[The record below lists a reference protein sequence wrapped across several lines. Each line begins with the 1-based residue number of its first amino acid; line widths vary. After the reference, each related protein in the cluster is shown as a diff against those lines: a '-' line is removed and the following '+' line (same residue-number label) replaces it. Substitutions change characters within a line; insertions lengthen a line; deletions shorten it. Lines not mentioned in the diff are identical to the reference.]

1 MTNPTSPVRAK
12 HSHYH
17 KPLPKGL
24 THIDVYW
31 VLRLFDVRDPCLQH
45 AIKKLLVAGGRGA
58 GKDFSRDVQE
68 AIDSCQRAIEMEFEA
83 CSEAELKD
91 PGTSFL
97 AGVPLSRIDG
107 SQDVIA
113 SGAEKIGPL
122 QTLVREAMGET
133 LWGAVNPL
141 KGVPVSV
148 PTEAQAEEMAELRTP
163 DPLAERDS
171 FPPDPAPAHPLEQ
184 AVADSKAQFKNEE
197 RVMPFDPVAAKSISE
212 AGQKIM
218 ASISAEIDSLAQKKP
233 GPEKQIISF
242 HHYGHDVPDASGAQ
256 MMVHIRNNYLC
267 YVGLDLN
274 FVVVRQLLAEYKSNI
289 DELPKY
295 FVYCEGKTLM
305 EIAQWSRRKH
315 IILSHP
321 RSVIAL
327 DKINLAHVPAQNAYA
342 LP

>member
-91 PGTSFL
+91 SDTSFL
-97 AGVPLSRIDG
+97 AGIPLSRIDG
-107 SQDVIA
+107 SKDVIA

-133 LWGAVNPL
+133 LWGANNPL
-141 KGVPVSV
+141 KDMPVSA
-148 PTEAQAEEMAELRTP
+148 PTEAST
-163 DPLAERDS
+163 
-171 FPPDPAPAHPLEQ
+171 PAPTPLEQ
-184 AVADSKAQFKNEE
+184 AVADSKAQIRNEA
-197 RVMPFDPVAAKSISE
+197 RAMSFDPATSKSVSE

-233 GPEKQIISF
+233 GPEKQFILF

-256 MMVHIRNNYLC
+256 MMVHVRNNYLC
-267 YVGLDLN
+267 YVGPDLN
-274 FVVVRQLLAEYKSNI
+274 FVVVRQLLAEYKYNL
-289 DELPKY
+289 EKLPKE

-305 EIAQWSRRKH
+305 EIAQWGRRKNV
-315 IILSHP
+315 ILSHP
-321 RSVIAL
+321 SSPIPLDKINLASPIAL
-327 DKINLAHVPAQNAYA
+327 DKINLANAPQAQKTYA